1 MNCSRDVITTTYMEV
16 SLFLAVTTS
25 INLIDDVGGI
35 LKLSNSSLG
44 IFTSFFAVAS
54 SSFF

>member
-1 MNCSRDVITTTYMEV
+1 MEV

-44 IFTSFFAVAS
+44 IFTSFFAVAPS
-54 SSFF
+54 NFF